1 MAGRG
6 ACLVNRLSLTGVLAV
21 TALLAGCDRPAPRP
35 AAPAASV
42 GQTTER
48 AGPVQWN
55 TTTGAFELN
64 GQPLKSIKLWTFE
77 GSTDG
82 FTAVRS
88 KITPAPDQGLAIQIA
103 DPTIRSPK
111 GLNVFGGQYSLVLVR
126 LTRTASGEAWD
137 GALYYSTAA
146 HPEASTF
153 FGKPTPATPP
163 AVGETVT
170 LVYDMGRQT
179 VGAPDWIQ
187 SNIDQIRLD
196 IEDKAGGA
204 FVIRQVAIAEN
215 PRAAAA
221 SAPSPA
227 SKP

>member
-1 MAGRG
+1 M
-6 ACLVNRLSLTGVLAV
+6 NRLSPIGVLVV
-21 TALLAGCDRPAPRP
+21 TALLAGCDRAAQKPM
-35 AAPAASV
+35 APAAS
-42 GQTTER
+42 GGPTTER

-64 GQPLKSIKLWTFE
+64 GRRLKTIKLWTFE
-77 GSTDG
+77 GSTEG

-88 KITPAPDQGLAIQIA
+88 KITPDLDQGLSVQIV
-103 DPTIRSPK
+103 DPTLRSPK
-111 GLNVFGGQYSLVLVR
+111 GLNVPGAQYPLVLVR
-126 LTRTASGEAWD
+126 LTRTAAGEAWD

-196 IEDKAGGA
+196 IEDKSGGA

-215 PRAAAA
+215 PQAATLPAA
-221 SAPSPA
+221 DPLPA
-227 SKP
+227 AKP